1 MSETNET
8 NKINSKNNKN
18 IHIDSTLCSL
28 VNTKE
33 NIENSKIVDNIMSVG
48 ENTKYMLDP
57 LSVIIKLFIL
67 SKKQIGCKLCIYN
80 NALCIQYTGLFQ
92 SIVRYYYKNT
102 NIDIQYLYNP
112 IEIASL
118 NFLNKDFIKK
128 YPSIKNL
135 FINAQK
141 GLENLIGTYTDYT
154 FIVHTLYMYY
164 NIISNHI
171 GDRYNEKLFIR
182 DNMSNKYSNDII
194 NKLNSIWTNDKI
206 KILLNMIEFIDKTNN
221 LVESIKCLEEYM
233 ISVDKETEEILNK
246 IET

>member
-1 MSETNET
+1 MTEINDI
-8 NKINSKNNKN
+8 NKTINIKDNKNNTEKN
-18 IHIDSTLCSL
+18 QNIDTKLSSEINTENNINIDSS
-28 VNTKE
+28 
-33 NIENSKIVDNIMSVG
+33 ISPRDS
-48 ENTKYMLDP
+48 TKYILDP
-57 LSVIIKLFIL
+57 LSVIIKFFIL

-80 NALCIQYTGLFQ
+80 NALCIQDTGIFQ
-92 SIVRYYYKNT
+92 SFVRYYYKNT
-102 NIDIQYLYNP
+102 KIDIQYLYNP

-118 NFLNKDFIKK
+118 HFLHKDFIKK

-141 GLENLIGTYTDYT
+141 GLENLIGKYTEYT

-171 GDRYNEKLFIR
+171 GDKYNEKLFIR
-182 DNMSNKYSNDII
+182 DNISNKYSNDVI
-194 NKLNSIWTNDKI
+194 NKLNSIWTSEKI

-233 ISVDKETEEILNK
+233 ISIDKETEEILKNL
-246 IET
+246 